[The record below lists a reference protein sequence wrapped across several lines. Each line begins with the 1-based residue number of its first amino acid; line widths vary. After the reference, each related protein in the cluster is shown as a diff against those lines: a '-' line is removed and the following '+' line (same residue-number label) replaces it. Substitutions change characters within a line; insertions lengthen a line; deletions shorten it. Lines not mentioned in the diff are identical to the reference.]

1 MLGFL
6 FGVPKASARRGPDGT
21 PDSSDEPAYVPNTN
35 LETISDWLTKVI
47 VGVGLVEA
55 REVIGWID
63 QVGQIAG
70 TAMGGTEL
78 MRVIATSLLV
88 NNVLMGFFQ
97 GFLVAYLYL
106 PKVFAAA
113 KQSSER
119 STPGGG
125 LQPAGGAG
133 EPG

>member
-1 MLGFL
+1 
-6 FGVPKASARRGPDGT
+6 
-21 PDSSDEPAYVPNTN
+21 
-35 LETISDWLTKVI
+35 
-47 VGVGLVEA
+47 
-55 REVIGWID
+55 
-63 QVGQIAG
+63 
-70 TAMGGTEL
+70 

-133 EPG
+133 ELG